1 MEYKKIYLLLYK
13 NLLLTYNNE
22 GKGIKFMDKPILIC
36 VAGGSASGK
45 TTLVNE
51 IRDAFNKKDIV
62 IIKHDD
68 HYRDQSHL
76 SPEERKKTNYDHPQ
90 SLENEL
96 LIKHLKLLLDGK
108 PIDKPVY
115 DFVVQNRSK
124 ETERVDPAKVIIL
137 DGILTLEDPRIRE
150 LASIKVFVEADE
162 DLRLI
167 RRIKRDMIERGRSF
181 DWIINQYLT
190 TVKPMYHS
198 FVSHSKRYADIII
211 PNDFSHS
218 VATDLLIEK
227 IKSILDK

>member
-1 MEYKKIYLLLYK
+1 M
-13 NLLLTYNNE
+13 
-22 GKGIKFMDKPILIC
+22 GKGIGSMQKPILIC

-51 IRDAFNKKDIV
+51 IAAAFQGKDIV
-62 IIKHDD
+62 ILKHDD
-68 HYRDQSHL
+68 YYRDQSHL
-76 SPEERKKTNYDHPQ
+76 TLEERKQTNYDHPS

-96 LIKHLKLLLDGK
+96 LIRHLKDLLNGK
-108 PIDKPVY
+108 SIDKPVY
-115 DFVVQNRSK
+115 DFVAQTRSA
-124 ETERVDPAKVIIL
+124 ETEKIYPGKVVIL
-137 DGILTLEDPRIRE
+137 DGILVLEDPDIRA
-150 LASIKVFVEADE
+150 LADIKVFVECDE

-167 RRIKRDMIERGRSF
+167 RRIRRDMIERGRSF
-181 DWIINQYLT
+181 DGIIDQYLN

-198 FVSHSKRYADIII
+198 FVSPSKRYADIII